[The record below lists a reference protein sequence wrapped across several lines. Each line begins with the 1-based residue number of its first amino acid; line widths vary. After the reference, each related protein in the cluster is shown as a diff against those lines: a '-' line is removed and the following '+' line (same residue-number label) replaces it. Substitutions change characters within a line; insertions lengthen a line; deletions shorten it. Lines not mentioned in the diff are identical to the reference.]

1 MKNNIKQALKK
12 PQIKII
18 LLLALLSAAI
28 AIALSVF
35 VSNKEMKTAGN
46 VPVDIMQCEAQP
58 QMAEALLSVIDEEFW
73 ALLVTAEGRGY
84 KDLRFLDEN
93 SNPITIEAF
102 AGKPILVNFWA
113 TWCGPCKEEM
123 PALDSLAQSFATD
136 KFKVVTINLDSGKN
150 GRGKAQKFLDEI
162 AAKNLTLYA
171 DPSFKAFEYLRDN
184 GVALGLPATLLL
196 DKNGCEL
203 AVLQGPAEWSSKEA
217 ITIIEKLIE
226 INKS

>member
-12 PQIKII
+12 PQIRIV
-18 LLLALLSAAI
+18 LLLALLSVAI

-35 VSNKEMKTAGN
+35 VSNKEVKTADN
-46 VPVDIMQCEAQP
+46 VPDNIMQCEAQP
-58 QMAEALLSVIDEEFW
+58 QMAKALSSVIDEEFW

-84 KDLRFLDEN
+84 KDLGFLDEN

-123 PALDSLAQSFATD
+123 PALDNLAQNFTTD

-150 GRGKAQKFLDEI
+150 GRQKAQTFLDEI
-162 AAKNLTLYA
+162 ETKSLTLYA

-196 DKNGCEL
+196 DRNGCEL
-203 AVLQGPAEWSSKEA
+203 AVLQGPAEWDSKEA

-226 INKS
+226 MNKS